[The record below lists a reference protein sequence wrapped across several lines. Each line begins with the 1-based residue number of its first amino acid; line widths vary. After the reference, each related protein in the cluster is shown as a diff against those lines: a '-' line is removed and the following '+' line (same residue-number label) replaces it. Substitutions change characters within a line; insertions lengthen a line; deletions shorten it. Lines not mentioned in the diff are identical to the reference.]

1 MENIMEYN
9 ICRRIVYDMNKQL
22 AGVKEFPI
30 WLPAG
35 GKLTEYMKEKLIDM
49 VNEEMLKNLQ
59 LIVAF

>member
-1 MENIMEYN
+1 
-9 ICRRIVYDMNKQL
+9 MNKKL

>member
-1 MENIMEYN
+1 M
-9 ICRRIVYDMNKQL
+9 
-22 AGVKEFPI
+22 
-30 WLPAG
+30 LPAG